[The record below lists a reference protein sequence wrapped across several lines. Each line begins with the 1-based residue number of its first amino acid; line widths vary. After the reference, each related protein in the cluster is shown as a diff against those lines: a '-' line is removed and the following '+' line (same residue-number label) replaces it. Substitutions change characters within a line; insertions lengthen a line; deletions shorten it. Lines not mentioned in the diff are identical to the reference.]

1 MVYQSNEVKCVLCDE
16 GSRKSEKIKYIIDL
30 EAIPEPCGASVE
42 LEGAGWHFFGNAQ
55 DAHVF
60 DLDQVKPGGTV
71 EYGKDPA
78 SQDDLFGPGH
88 PTDELGLYGV
98 ADGDVALH
106 CKRRDGQIHILML
119 ILD

>member
-1 MVYQSNEVKCVLCDE
+1 M
-16 GSRKSEKIKYIIDL
+16 
-30 EAIPEPCGASVE
+30 
-42 LEGAGWHFFGNAQ
+42 
-55 DAHVF
+55 F

-78 SQDDLFGPGH
+78 AQDDLFGPGH

-106 CKRRDGQIHILML
+106 CKRGMVKFTFSC
-119 ILD
+119 